1 MNEKL
6 KLYLIKRKEDFLAD
20 YDEYNAILVAASD
33 EKIAL
38 NTALNIKD
46 FDAKAQFADKEQFN
60 ALNCTIKLIFLNGVC
75 RHELC
80 LVDWSTS
87 LTFLNGVCR
96 HEQFFTTKYTALHC
110 LNKLLY
116 CCFCFLRAATA

>member
-1 MNEKL
+1 MVGLAMNEKL
-6 KLYLIKRKEDFLAD
+6 KLYLIKRKDDFLAD

-60 ALNCTIKLIFLNGVC
+60 ALNCTIELIGISSKNYEDGTVVIADFNAG
-75 RHELC
+75 
-80 LVDWSTS
+80 
-87 LTFLNGVCR
+87 
-96 HEQFFTTKYTALHC
+96 
-110 LNKLLY
+110 
-116 CCFCFLRAATA
+116 